1 MKATLQCTKP
11 YNALRIAT
19 QTELRIAK
27 PFTENKIYIEQQI
40 TKTTP
45 PDGLQIFPTICMNQH
60 ETI

>member
-1 MKATLQCTKP
+1 MKATLQSAKPHNTLCIASHTK
-11 YNALRIAT
+11 LH
-19 QTELRIAK
+19 IAK

-40 TKTTP
+40 TKTIP